1 MRPHVILAVLKRNL
15 MSYFSGVLGY
25 LFIVVFVIAAAWC
38 AFSPQ
43 FFTNN
48 LANLDQLTQ
57 SFPYLLL
64 FIIPAITMTAWADE
78 KRQGTDELLF
88 TLPASDLDILL
99 GKFLSLVVIYG
110 VALFFSMTQLFVLGW
125 YADPDWGLLFTT
137 YFGYWL
143 AGSALISAGM
153 FASVLT
159 GSVTVAFVVG
169 AVICAVP
176 VFVGSIGGNRAQVAE
191 PTFTDR
197 IGDFIGALC
206 NELSLVERLKEFTMG
221 VLPVSGLIYF
231 ASLIGFFLF
240 LNNVFIGRRHW
251 RQQQVGMQMSGHS
264 GVRVACLFVVLASV
278 NLLTGKVSEAMGLRF
293 DLTAEKLYTLSK
305 STRNAIADL
314 KSDNPVTIQVYMSPQ
329 VPREYVGQ
337 QTRLKGLL
345 RQYDRM
351 GGNKLDV
358 RFVEVAPFSEQ
369 ADEAKH
375 QGIEPTRL
383 QSDRDGRLQV
393 EDVFL
398 GAVVSSR
405 FDQVTIPFF
414 ELGTA
419 VEYELTRS
427 VRTVSQKDRLTVGIL
442 KTDAKVGG
450 GFDMGSMRST
460 PEWRMSQELKKQYK
474 VKEIGPE
481 QKITEKVDVLIA
493 VLPSALPQ
501 AQFDNFVEYV
511 KSGKPTV
518 IFDDPLPIF
527 DPSASPSQQ
536 KRPQGGGMMGM
547 GMQPP
552 EQRAYNGTAKPLV
565 DLLGIEWVNDKVCFD
580 LSNPHPQFAD
590 LIQPELIFITPLN
603 GNPEAINTKHDITT
617 GLQEVLTFFPGRI
630 RPRADSKLKFERLL
644 QTGVK
649 SGLVGWSDLIQQSFF
664 GMQMN
669 RDPARE
675 IGEEAYVVAA
685 QISGEKDGNK
695 INVVYCADA
704 DMISDQSFQIAQG
717 ELHGLRLDNVKFVL
731 NCVDVV
737 AGQKE
742 NVELRSRRPEHRA
755 LKEVQKAA
763 DKFREAGQG
772 EKETAEKEAKK
783 ALETAKKALDD
794 EIEKINKDESLSK
807 IEKAQKSEMAAA
819 KKQRELDVIEAN
831 IKQKKE
837 LKLNQLKSREQ
848 RDIRRLE
855 AGIRFWAVLLP
866 PIPSIILGIIVL
878 SLRLTKEQQAI
889 EEIRR
894 LARKE

>member
-48 LANLDQLTQ
+48 LANLDQLTLN
-57 SFPYLLL
+57 FPYLLL

-88 TLPASDLDILL
+88 TLPASDFDILM
-99 GKFLSLVVIYG
+99 GKYLSLVVIYT
-110 VALFFSMTQLFVLGW
+110 VALFFSMTQLFVLG
-125 YADPDWGLLFTT
+125 YFADPDWGLLLTT

-169 AVICAVP
+169 SVICAVP
-176 VFVGSIGGNRAQVAE
+176 VFIGSIGTGRTPITD
-191 PTFTDR
+191 PTLTDR
-197 IGDFIGALC
+197 FGDFIATVC
-206 NELSLVERLKEFTMG
+206 SEISLVDRLREFTMG

-231 ASLIGFFLF
+231 LSVIGFFLF
-240 LNNVFIGRRHW
+240 LNNVCIGRRHW
-251 RQQQVGMQMSGHS
+251 RKQETGMQMPGHS
-264 GVRVACLFVVLASV
+264 NVRVLCLFVILVSV
-278 NLLTGKVSEAMGLRF
+278 NMLVGKVSEAIGLRF

-305 STRNAIADL
+305 STRNALSDL
-314 KSDNPVTIQVYMSPQ
+314 KSDNPVTIQFYMSPQ
-329 VPREYVGQ
+329 VPRDYVGL

-351 GGNKLDV
+351 GGNLLDV
-358 RFVEVAPFSEQ
+358 RFVEVAPFSEA

-375 QGIEPTRL
+375 QGIEPNRL

-398 GAVVSSR
+398 GAVISSR

-414 ELGTA
+414 ELGTSI
-419 VEYELTRS
+419 EYELTRS
-427 VRTVSQKDRLTVGIL
+427 VRTVSQKERLTVGIL
-442 KTDAKVGG
+442 RTDAKVGG
-450 GFDMGSMRST
+450 GFDTGSMRST
-460 PEWRMSQELKKQYK
+460 PEWRMQNELKKQYK
-474 VKEIGPE
+474 VKEVSADS
-481 QKITEKVDVLIA
+481 KIEEKVDVLIA
-493 VLPSALPQ
+493 VLPSSLGQ

-518 IFDDPLPIF
+518 IFDDPLPGF
-527 DPSASPSQQ
+527 DPASSPSQQ
-536 KRPQGGGMMGM
+536 KRPQGGGMFGN
-547 GMQPP
+547 MQPP
-552 EQRAYNGTAKPLV
+552 EQRAYGGTAKPLV
-565 DLLGIEWVNDKVCFD
+565 DLLGIEWVNDKIAFD
-580 LSNPHPQFAD
+580 LSIPHPQFAD

-603 GNPEAINTKHDITT
+603 GNPEAINTRHDVTT

-630 RPRADSKLKFERLL
+630 RPRADSKMKFERLL

-649 SGLVGWSDLIQQSFF
+649 SGLVDWKDLIQQSFF
-664 GMQMN
+664 GMQIA
-669 RDPARE
+669 RDIPRF

-685 QISGEKDGNK
+685 QIIGEKDNNK
-695 INVVYCADA
+695 INVIYCADA
-704 DMISDQSFQIAQG
+704 DIISDTSFQIAQN

-731 NCVDVV
+731 NCVDVL
-737 AGQKE
+737 AGDRA
-742 NVELRSRRPEHRA
+742 NVELRNRRPEHRA
-755 LKEVQKAA
+755 LKEVQKRA
-763 DKFREAGQG
+763 DKFREEVQG
-772 EKETAEKEAKK
+772 EREAAEKEAKK
-783 ALETAKKALDD
+783 ALESAKKALDE
-794 EIEKINKDESLSK
+794 EIEKISKDENLSQV
-807 IEKAQKSEMAAA
+807 EKAQKSEMAAA
-819 KKQRELDVIEAN
+819 KKQRELDVREAN

-837 LKLNQLKSREQ
+837 LKLNQLKAREQ
-848 RDIRRLE
+848 RDIRRME
-855 AGIRFWAVLLP
+855 SGIRFWAVLLP

-878 SLRLTKEQQAI
+878 SMRLTKEQQAI

>member
-48 LANLDQLTQ
+48 LANLDQLTIN
-57 SFPYLLL
+57 FPYLLL

-88 TLPASDLDILL
+88 TLPARDVDILL
-99 GKFLSLVVIYG
+99 GKYLSLVVIYA
-110 VALFFSMTQLFVLGW
+110 VALFFSMTQLCVLGW
-125 YADPDWGLLFTT
+125 YADPDWGLLITT

-176 VFVGSIGGNRAQVAE
+176 VFVGSIGGNRTQIAD
-191 PTFTDR
+191 PTLTDR
-197 IGDFIGALC
+197 IGDFIGAVC
-206 NELSLVERLKEFTMG
+206 SELSLVERLREFTMG
-221 VLPVSGLIYF
+221 VMPVSGLIYF
-231 ASLIGFFLF
+231 GSLIGFFLF
-240 LNNVFIGRRHW
+240 LNNIFIGRRHW
-251 RQQQVGMQMSGHS
+251 RQLPSGMQMSGHS
-264 GVRVACLFVVLASV
+264 GVRIACLFVILASL
-278 NLLTGKVSEAMGLRF
+278 NLLIGRVSEAMGLRF

-305 STRNAIADL
+305 STRNALAEL

-345 RQYDRM
+345 RQYDRI

-358 RFVEVAPFSEQ
+358 RFVEVTPFSEQ

-375 QGIEPTRL
+375 QGIEPNRL

-393 EDVFL
+393 EDVYL
-398 GAVVSSR
+398 GAVVSSHL
-405 FDQVTIPFF
+405 DQVTIPFF

-419 VEYELTRS
+419 IEYELTRS
-427 VRTVSQKDRLTVGIL
+427 VRTVAQKERLTVGIL
-442 KTDAKVGG
+442 KTDAKVAG

-474 VKEIGPE
+474 VKEIGAE
-481 QKITEKVDVLIA
+481 QKITESVDVLIA

-501 AQFDNFVEYV
+501 AQFDNFVDYV

-527 DPSASPSQQ
+527 DPSVSPSQQ
-536 KRPQGGGMMGM
+536 KRPQGGGMFG

-552 EQRAYNGTAKPLV
+552 EQRAYNGSAKPLV
-565 DLLGIEWVNDKVCFD
+565 DLLGIEWVNDKICFD
-580 LSNPHPQFAD
+580 LSIPHPQFAD

-603 GNPEAINTKHDITT
+603 GNPEAINTKHDVTT

-630 RPRADSKLKFERLL
+630 RERTGSKLKFEALL
-644 QTGVK
+644 RTGGK
-649 SGLVGWSDLIQQSFF
+649 SGLVNWSDLIQQSFF
-664 GMQMN
+664 GMQIN
-669 RDPARE
+669 RDPSR
-675 IGEEAYVVAA
+675 IVDDEAKTVAA
-685 QISGEKDGNK
+685 QISGEKDGSK
-695 INVVYCADA
+695 INVIYCADA

-737 AGQKE
+737 AGHKE

-763 DKFREAGQG
+763 DKFRQEVQG
-772 EKETAEKEAKK
+772 EREAAEKEAKK
-783 ALETAKKALDD
+783 ALETAKSALDA
-794 EIEKINKDESLSK
+794 EIEKINKDENLSQ
-807 IEKAQKSEMAAA
+807 IEKAQKAEIAAA
-819 KKQRELDVIEAN
+819 KKQRELDVKEAN

-837 LKLNQLKSREQ
+837 LKLNQLKAREQ
-848 RDIRRLE
+848 RDIRRME
-855 AGIRFWAVLLP
+855 SGIRFWAVLLP
-866 PIPSIILGIIVL
+866 PIPSIILGILVL

-894 LARKE
+894 LVRKQ

>member
-48 LANLDQLTQ
+48 LANLDQLTA

-88 TLPASDLDILL
+88 TLPASDFDILL

-110 VALFFSMTQLFVLGW
+110 VALFFSMTQLGVLGW
-125 YADPDWGLLFTT
+125 YADPDWGLLLTT

-169 AVICAVP
+169 AVICAIP
-176 VFVGSIGGNRAQVAE
+176 VFIGSIGGNRALIAD
-191 PTFTDR
+191 PTLIDR
-197 IGDFIGALC
+197 FGDFISVVC
-206 NELSLVERLKEFTMG
+206 SELSLVERLKEFTMG

-231 ASLIGFFLF
+231 GSLIGFFLF
-240 LNNVFIGRRHW
+240 LNNIFIGRRHW
-251 RQQQVGMQMSGHS
+251 RKQDTGLQMGGHS
-264 GVRVACLFVVLASV
+264 SVRVVCLFVVLASL
-278 NLLTGKVSEAMGLRF
+278 NLLIGKVSEAMGLRF

-305 STRNAIADL
+305 STRNAL
-314 KSDNPVTIQVYMSPQ
+314 SELSSDNPVTIQVYLSPQ

-351 GGNKLDV
+351 GGSKLEV

-375 QGIEPTRL
+375 QGIEPNRL

-419 VEYELTRS
+419 IEYELTRS
-427 VRTVSQKDRLTVGIL
+427 VRTVSQKERLTVGIL

-460 PEWRMSQELKKQYK
+460 PEWRMQQELKKQYK
-474 VKEIGPE
+474 VKEIGAE
-481 QKITEKVDVLIA
+481 AKITEQVDVLIA

-501 AQFDNFVEYV
+501 AQFDNFVDYV
-511 KSGKPTV
+511 KSGKPV
-518 IFDDPLPIF
+518 VVFDDPLPIF
-527 DPSASPSQQ
+527 DPSASPSQP
-536 KRPQGGGMMGM
+536 KRPQGGGGM
-547 GMQPP
+547 FGGMQPP
-552 EQRAYNGTAKPLV
+552 EQRAYNGAAKPLV
-565 DLLGIEWVNDKVCFD
+565 DLLGIEWVNDKICFD
-580 LSNPHPQFAD
+580 LSIPHPQFAD

-649 SGLVGWSDLIQQSFF
+649 SGLVAWNELIQQSFF
-664 GMQMN
+664 GPQIS
-669 RDPARE
+669 RDVPRY

-685 QISGEKDGNK
+685 QISGEKDGAK
-695 INVVYCADA
+695 INAIYCADA
-704 DMISDQSFQIAQG
+704 DIISDQSFQIAQN

-731 NCVDVV
+731 NCVDVL
-737 AGQKE
+737 AGQKA

-755 LKEVQKAA
+755 LKEVQKQA
-763 DKFREAGQG
+763 DKFREEAQG
-772 EKETAEKEAKK
+772 ERETAEKEAKN
-783 ALETAKKALDD
+783 ALENAKKALDD
-794 EIEKINKDESLSK
+794 EIEKISKDESLSEA
-807 IEKAQKSEMAAA
+807 EKRQKSEIAAA
-819 KKQRELDVIEAN
+819 KKQRELEVREEN

-837 LKLNQLKSREQ
+837 QKLNQLKAREQ
-848 RDIRRLE
+848 REIRRVESGFRL
-855 AGIRFWAVLLP
+855 WAVLLP
-866 PIPSIILGIIVL
+866 PIPSIILGILVL